1 MHNDSIETLLLRHY
15 GSTAQVPTGLEQRL
29 CVSLRRQSAEL
40 HRQEKNIA
48 YWRQE
53 RVSRRRAVKLV
64 AIGATGVGALSI
76 GMEALQTLGA
86 ALLGQDVTNPA
97 YP

>member
-15 GSTAQVPTGLEQRL
+15 GSTAQAPVGLEQRL
-29 CVSLRRQSAEL
+29 CASVRHKAAEL
-40 HRQEKNIA
+40 RRQEKNIA

-53 RVSRRRAVKLV
+53 RVSRRQAVKLV
-64 AIGATGVGALSI
+64 AMGATGVSALSI